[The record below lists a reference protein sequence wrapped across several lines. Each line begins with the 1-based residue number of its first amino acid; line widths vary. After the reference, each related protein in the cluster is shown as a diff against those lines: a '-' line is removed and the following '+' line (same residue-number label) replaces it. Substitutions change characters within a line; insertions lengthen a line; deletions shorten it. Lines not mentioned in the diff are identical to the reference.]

1 MKFLKYHYFHMYLKT
16 SVLISVFRHSKTQTI
31 EHCTQWGLLLV
42 LSKMK
47 MGPPEK
53 GRSNIA
59 GAGAGTFCLLCKAL
73 MLGFCF

>member
-1 MKFLKYHYFHMYLKT
+1 MYLKT
-16 SVLISVFRHSKTQTI
+16 SVLISVFGHSKTQTI

-53 GRSNIA
+53 GR
-59 GAGAGTFCLLCKAL
+59 
-73 MLGFCF
+73 